1 MLLRMWSKGNNS
13 FIVGA
18 SENLFNHL
26 ENQFVCER
34 ACVCVRSKTEEVLPK
49 DPAIPLMGI
58 YTNDAPIS
66 HKTLATL

>member
-26 ENQFVCER
+26 ENQL
-34 ACVCVRSKTEEVLPK
+34 CVCVRRKTEEVLPK

-58 YTNDAPIS
+58 YPNDAPIS